1 MTPGWGVAPLGR
13 QLEACLEAAIA
24 APSVHN
30 SQPWRFRISTD
41 RIDVL
46 WDTGRQLD
54 AIDPLGREAM
64 ISIGAAVL
72 NLRVA
77 ILAGGRIPRTTLLPD
92 PDDEQVLARVAL
104 GDHHRPDPTVHALAS
119 AIGLRRTNRRPFRD
133 IEVRAEVMDQLVA
146 AARAEGATLAIA
158 DDVGRQALIGLVRTA
173 NEWQRDD
180 PAYAAELAR
189 WTDGQVPRLDGI
201 PARSFG
207 PTDDRDV
214 LPLRDFGLGHETA
227 PRRHARF
234 ESTPTMVVLYT
245 AGDTALDWLRAGQ
258 AMERV
263 LLTATCRGVANTP
276 MTAPTELPELRGL
289 LSGGRDSRTAQVILR
304 LGYGD
309 LCPPTPRRPL
319 ADVVEV
325 AVPAAPD

>member
-13 QLEACLEAAIA
+13 QLEACVEAAVA

-46 WDTGRQLD
+46 WDTRRWLD
-54 AIDPLGREAM
+54 AIDPLGREAL

-77 ILAGGRIPRTTLLPD
+77 ILAAGRIPQTTLLPD

-119 AIGLRRTNRRPFRD
+119 AIAHRRTNRRPFRD
-133 IEVRAEVMDQLVA
+133 TEVMDQLVA

-158 DDVGRQALIGLVRTA
+158 DDAGRQALIGLVRTA

-180 PAYAAELAR
+180 PAYAAELAQ
-189 WTDGQVPRLDGI
+189 WTDGQAPRLDGI

-207 PTDDRDV
+207 PTDDREV
-214 LPLRDFGLGHETA
+214 LPLRDFGLGRETS

-234 ESTPTMVVLYT
+234 EPAPTMVVLYT
-245 AGDTALDWLRAGQ
+245 AGDTSLDWLRAGQ

-276 MTAPTELPELRGL
+276 MTAPTELPELRDL
-289 LSGGRDSRTAQVILR
+289 LTGSRDSRSAQVILR

-319 ADVVEV
+319 ADVIEV
-325 AVPAAPD
+325 TAPSTPAG